1 MPNTCNNKHH
11 ILYTVMDET
20 AKFIS
25 HIQMSWDVIVREK
38 PHPLVVTRVSTLKP
52 RFENIHFTA
61 GDLADIY
68 IYIYISN
75 FTINPSN
82 HLFSITWLTNSEAK
96 GYTLSL
102 CWEHDRIQTLA
113 MSFTSVSGYWN
124 CTQLS
129 LYSNC
134 NSETPYSVD
143 GILYW
148 GPCEETLKTFW
159 NQTKKQILP
168 VPSWII
174 TTVSGSDWVS
184 ALFECSGQ
192 IAYCGLARSTA

>member
-1 MPNTCNNKHH
+1 MQNICNNKHH
-11 ILYTVMDET
+11 VVYTVMDET
-20 AKFIS
+20 AKFNS
-25 HIQMSWDVIVREK
+25 HLHMSWDVIVREK
-38 PHPLVVTRVSTLKP
+38 PHPLLVTGVSTLRP

-61 GDLADIY
+61 GDLGE
-68 IYIYISN
+68 IYISN
-75 FTINPSN
+75 FTIKSSN
-82 HLFSITWLTNSEAK
+82 HLFSKTWLTNFEAK

-102 CWEHDRIQTLA
+102 CCDHDRIQTLA

-124 CTQLS
+124 YTQLS

-143 GILYW
+143 RILYW

-174 TTVSGSDWVS
+174 ATVSGCNWVS
-184 ALFECSGQ
+184 ALFECSGH
-192 IAYCGLARSTA
+192 IAYRSLARSTA

>member
-1 MPNTCNNKHH
+1 MRC
-11 ILYTVMDET
+11 DCERET
-20 AKFIS
+20 TSSCSDQSVNFETQIWKY
-25 HIQMSWDVIVREK
+25 
-38 PHPLVVTRVSTLKP
+38 PLHCWWFGR
-52 RFENIHFTA
+52 N
-61 GDLADIY
+61 
-68 IYIYISN
+68 IYISN

-82 HLFSITWLTNSEAK
+82 HLFSKTWLTNSEAK

-102 CWEHDRIQTLA
+102 CWEHDRIQSLA

-124 CTQLS
+124 YTQLS

-174 TTVSGSDWVS
+174 TTVSGSDGVS